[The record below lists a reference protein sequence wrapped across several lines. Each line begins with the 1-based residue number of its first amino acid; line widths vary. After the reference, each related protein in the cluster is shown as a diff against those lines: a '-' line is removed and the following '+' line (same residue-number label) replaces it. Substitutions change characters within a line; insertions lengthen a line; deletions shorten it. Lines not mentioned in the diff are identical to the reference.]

1 MTSNEFSKFFEEPNT
16 NIVIE
21 TQEQLDDIQID
32 DDIVYEIDVYNNFMA
47 SLPIYEQNNKKIQEK
62 YLKLSRHL
70 IYLKNEAKK
79 TDIDDLD
86 DYADMSKIYDKDF
99 QVDWIFPVV
108 LDKKKIY
115 KKVDIDD
122 ELQDETLMDEYVQS
136 TSDKGI
142 QYEDFIEELNKDRKS
157 VV

>member
-47 SLPIYEQNNKKIQEK
+47 SLPIYEQNNKRIQEK

-70 IYLKNEAKK
+70 IHLKNEAKK

-86 DYADMSKIYDKDF
+86 DYTDLSKIYDKEF
-99 QVDWIFPVV
+99 
-108 LDKKKIY
+108 
-115 KKVDIDD
+115 
-122 ELQDETLMDEYVQS
+122 
-136 TSDKGI
+136 
-142 QYEDFIEELNKDRKS
+142 
-157 VV
+157 